1 MTLLF
6 IKLGPSKPL
15 LNSILIASCSEQYKF
30 QSYDWTPYKK
40 KVSISKTLFNKCLS
54 ITKYIEQ
61 GKPDLGRDNN
71 IYVSTQ
77 YSKAIFLSCYD
88 AQCHLLCMMQLKE
101 ENKKDAEEK
110 EDGEDPELK
119 EITIALIIIYYCP
132 WILLIVLDTISFS
145 HIFVLF

>member
-40 KVSISKTLFNKCLS
+40 KVSISKTLFNNCLS

-101 ENKKDAEEK
+101 RTRKMQRRRKM
-110 EDGEDPELK
+110 GR
-119 EITIALIIIYYCP
+119 
-132 WILLIVLDTISFS
+132 ILNSKRLPSHWLLFIIVLEFYLLS
-145 HIFVLF
+145 